1 MPKIHF
7 FTQADNQP
15 SKAQKEPPAPK
26 AKYRL
31 TNWPEYNKALVHRG
45 HVTLWL
51 DEATLCQWYYQGPR
65 SAGGLF
71 LYSEQCIQAAL
82 SLKAVF
88 RLAFRQTQGLI
99 KSILDIMKM
108 ELQVPSYSQICRR
121 QARLSAFIPPTP
133 VGDIPIEPI
142 YVVLD
147 STGLKVY
154 GEGEWKVKKHGAD
167 KRRTWRKLHL
177 AIDEATNEL
186 HAVELTTNAVSD
198 ADMVKPLVADIAY
211 PIARLGG
218 DGAYDQVKV
227 YDELETR
234 EIEAV
239 IPPRSNAVIWTDE
252 AGNDLV
258 HARNKALTQI
268 ESLGLAEWKR
278 HIGYHRRSKAETGMF
293 RWKTTFGER
302 LSTRSLANQQAEAR
316 VKASCLNRLTKLG
329 MPRAVKRVPT

>member
-15 SKAQKEPPAPK
+15 SKAQKEPPSPK

-45 HVTLWL
+45 HITLWL
-51 DEATLCQWYYQGPR
+51 DETTLSQWYYQGPR

-71 LYSEQCIQAAL
+71 LHSEQCIQAVL

-99 KSILDIMKM
+99 QSILDIMKM
-108 ELQVPSYSQICRR
+108 ELQVPSYTQPNRR
-121 QARLSAFIPPTP
+121 P
-133 VGDIPIEPI
+133 G
-142 YVVLD
+142 
-147 STGLKVY
+147 
-154 GEGEWKVKKHGAD
+154 
-167 KRRTWRKLHL
+167 
-177 AIDEATNEL
+177 NEL
-186 HAVELTTNAVSD
+186 HAVELTTNAISD
-198 ADMVKPLVADIAY
+198 ADMVEPLVAAITY

-234 EIEAV
+234 GIEPV

-252 AGNDLV
+252 AGADLI
-258 HARNKALTQI
+258 HPRNKAFMQI
-268 ESLGLAEWKR
+268 ECVGSAEWKR
-278 HIGYHRRSKAETGMF
+278 QVGYHRRSKAETGMF
-293 RWKTTFGER
+293 RWKATFGDR
-302 LSTRSLANQQAEAR
+302 LSTRLLANQQAEAR

-329 MPRAVKRVPT
+329 MPRAVKSVPT